1 MCGVGRIVQA
11 RPHLDTPGKK
21 NMHDIFTRDPFD
33 LEKVN
38 FLAWIKQATTEDLRR
53 ARENN
58 AEKFDELVSKYSKEL
73 EFVEYK
79 PRMYANER

>member
-1 MCGVGRIVQA
+1 M
-11 RPHLDTPGKK
+11 
-21 NMHDIFTRDPFD
+21 NYIFTQDPFD

-38 FLAWIKQATTEDLRR
+38 FLAWIKKATTEDLRL

-58 AEKFDELVSKYSKEL
+58 AEKLDELINKYSKEL

-79 PRMYANER
+79 PRMNANNRKHEN